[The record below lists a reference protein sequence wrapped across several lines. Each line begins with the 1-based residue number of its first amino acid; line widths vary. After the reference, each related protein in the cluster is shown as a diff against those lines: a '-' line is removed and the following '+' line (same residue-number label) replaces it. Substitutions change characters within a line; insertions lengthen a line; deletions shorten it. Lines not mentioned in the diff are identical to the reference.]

1 MARPTPSAGDNGR
14 STGGSPLNS
23 PANFPTKSERIDLA
37 LRAGT
42 LGDVAGIL
50 SEMPPGDVAYLLSS
64 SPPDYRALLLGL
76 LESEQEALVVN
87 ELPDELRSAIL
98 IDRAPEALAGIVEKL
113 DDDDVADILHELPE
127 DVTGQV
133 LAIMDEQY
141 RQRLQTVLSFP
152 DDCAGGLM
160 STDTI
165 TIRADLTLDVV
176 LRYLRRHVE
185 IPQNTDNLIVVNRS
199 DKLVGLL
206 PIRTLLVSDPAVSV
220 REMMITDQEAIA
232 AHMPATEV
240 ARRFERNDWI
250 SAPVVDE
257 MGKLLGRITI
267 DDVVDVIMEEADHS
281 LTSLAG
287 LAEEDTFATV
297 WQSAPR
303 RAVWLAI
310 NLATALL
317 ASSVISL
324 FQGTIEKVVALAVL
338 MPVVASMGGIA
349 GTQSLTTLIRAMAM
363 GQINDRNQ
371 LWLIGR
377 ESLIGLINGIL
388 WAAVVAITAS
398 LWFDDFTLGLIIGCA
413 MLINL
418 VTAGLSGAGLP
429 LLLQRLSI
437 DPALAGGVLVTTV
450 TDIVG
455 FLTFLGLATW
465 FYG

>member
-1 MARPTPSAGDNGR
+1 M
-14 STGGSPLNS
+14 NS
-23 PANFPTKSERIDLA
+23 PANFPTKSERIDQA

-50 SEMPPGDVAYLLSS
+50 AEMPPGDVAYLLSS

-76 LESEQEALVVN
+76 LQSEQEALVVN

-141 RQRLQTVLSFP
+141 RQRLQTVLRFP
-152 DDCAGGLM
+152 DDVAGGLM

-185 IPQNTDNLIVVNRS
+185 IPQNTDSLIVVNRS

-232 AHMPATEV
+232 ANMPATEV

-257 MGKLLGRITI
+257 TGKLLGRITI
-267 DDVVDVIMEEADHS
+267 DDVVDVIIEEADHS

-349 GTQSLTTLIRAMAM
+349 GTQSLTILIRAMAM

-398 LWFDDFTLGLIIGCA
+398 LWFDDFTLGLIIACA

-418 VTAGLSGAGLP
+418 VTAGLSGASLP
-429 LLLQRLSI
+429 LVLQRLNI